1 MITAII
7 NGPAVQVMAAGN
19 TIEITKETAMII
31 NALYEKLDGGEKNEQ
46 REFYRKSLVTFLT
59 DPDSPLFEIDE
70 ECADAVEDGDE
81 E

>member
-7 NGPAVQVMAAGN
+7 EGPAVQVVAAGN
-19 TIEITKETAMII
+19 VTEITKETAVLI
-31 NALYEKLDGGEKNEQ
+31 NAIYERLDGGERNEI
-46 REFYRKSLVTFLT
+46 REFYRNSLATFLT